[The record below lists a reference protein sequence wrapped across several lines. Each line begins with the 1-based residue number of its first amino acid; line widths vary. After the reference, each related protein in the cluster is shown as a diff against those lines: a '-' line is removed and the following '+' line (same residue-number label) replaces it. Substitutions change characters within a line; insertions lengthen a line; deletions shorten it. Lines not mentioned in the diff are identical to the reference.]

1 MNSKLRNG
9 RKLSRE
15 FKKNIR
21 KGASILLSMAMVAGS
36 VSLSDVSAVTVSA
49 AEKSATVNAA
59 TGSYVMGKDGKINSS
74 TVFDKKTGYGFSDF
88 EYPDAAKDWV
98 GAVYYPRE
106 ERVTT
111 GKASYVSDGEGY
123 LAIES
128 KVWTE
133 TEKTG
138 YGTFTYENTSTLD
151 FALDNADYK
160 ISVELVNPTD
170 KELTVSLEAENITK
184 ASGVKVAAGKTVT
197 QDITACL
204 VDGVLNIKFLETS
217 ASATS
222 ESDAA
227 VGKVYVSKVSI
238 SKAAEKTAGEKP
250 TIFIASDSTVQTYE
264 SNYYPQTGWGQTL
277 HNFFGDFVEERE
289 CKDCEYSQAQT
300 YETVNVIVE
309 NRAIGG
315 RSSKSFIEE
324 GKLDDLLEDVKPG
337 DYVLVQWG
345 HNDATTSRPNRY
357 VSPEDFGY
365 WMQYYVDGV
374 TQRGATPI
382 LVTPVARY
390 SYTTNEDGTLKSF
403 VGNFEKYGDV
413 MRKMAKEQNIPIVDL
428 TARSTALCNEFGIE
442 GAKSL
447 FLMVEAGDYPEGA
460 YAGGA
465 NDSTHLQYYG
475 AYKFAQCVA
484 EGIVDYANDGATDA
498 LDALAALVVNKVPTK
513 EPGKVGNLASTTV
526 GASSVGM
533 SWDAEDDSE
542 LYYIYRTVL
551 EDGQTID
558 DVDFSNAEKYSVSS
572 KNKYTDTACQAGVT
586 YVYAV
591 RGFNPKGLGELSNK
605 IQVTTKTAGWKF
617 DINGDKNSIAKADG
631 PTESGWIGI
640 GADKYDKSVG
650 YGWITVPGAGRD
662 RGVQDNDSYS
672 KMGRDFTMGDG
683 EFAVD
688 LPNGDYEVTCYG
700 GDILPG
706 TSSTKSSYSAEGKSI
721 GSISVKQGVASA
733 TGTVRVEDGQ
743 LNLTVGGTNKYL
755 NGFTIT
761 SILNAPSGLVAFE
774 KAVKG
779 SSMSFLLGFNK
790 VEEAVSYNVYRK
802 STSDDS
808 FKLIKSFTTEDLKND
823 ENGCK
828 SMTVALGESYEYYM
842 TCITADGTES
852 ARSDIATVTALSENV
867 KAPAAPTNVVCVDP
881 AASTV
886 GVKQTITISWD
897 AAAVENSDSGKVIK
911 YIIYRSA
918 KAENEKGYKGFEKVG
933 ESETTTFTDT
943 YYDLDTNI
951 SYYYK
956 VAALNAGGLG
966 EQSAVCRTPVT
977 GTLTQQNLEKY
988 SDRALVAVNLAGEKG
1003 ADTLISAT
1011 DSEGNTLT
1019 KGVYLSWRSFEADF
1033 DNDNNL
1039 TTTFTVYRDGSV
1051 IASDIKV
1058 TNLVDEGGTSASTY
1072 KVVGSN
1078 DSSIGVNAVDTKC
1091 WEHQYLELSLFAP
1104 ADETMPEYNG
1114 EVTTC
1119 DYSANDMSLG
1129 DLDGD
1134 GVLELIVK
1142 WYPSNAK
1149 DNSGYGFTGKTF
1161 LDAYDVNWATG
1172 AVSLLYRIDMGINI
1186 RSGAHY
1192 TQFQVWDYD
1201 GDGRAE
1207 IAVKTAP
1214 GTTVLK
1220 PTDGTANTLVE
1231 KEWIDVAS
1239 STLPTE
1245 TISAANDYRNSSGYV
1260 LSGPEYLTMF
1270 NGEDGSILD
1279 TTAFVPERGNVG
1291 AWGDAYGNRVDRF
1304 LSATA
1309 YLDGEK
1315 PYAVFSRGY
1324 YTRTCLT
1331 AYYVNDEGKLDVY
1344 WAFDTNEAGSEYEAQ
1359 GNHGLSVNDVD
1370 NDGKDEIIYG
1380 SLTVDHD
1387 GTVKY
1392 STGLGHGDAMHVS
1405 DWVEWNDGL
1414 EIMDVHEH
1422 DDAAYHVEIHDAETG
1437 EILMGYWTGK
1447 DTGRGVAADIDPT
1460 SAGAEWWSIASPTY
1474 EGNDEPSWDS
1484 TDGEVYSTQSKLGAL
1499 IKLADNTPASNAS
1512 IFWDGDLLSEVQDHT
1527 FNKEAYAPTGVKL
1540 YKWDYENSRQVDLLS
1555 STEIWSSNGT
1565 KGNLGIIADFLGDWR
1580 EEIIARCADN
1590 KNNVRVYTTTIQTD
1604 YVVPCL
1610 LENLAYREGVAWENV
1625 GYNQPANLSYLL
1637 SEGLIT
1643 SQLMAGQITKKSA
1656 EIAFTEAS
1664 DGKYGHEV
1672 TGYKI
1677 YRAEGDG
1684 EFELIDTISKD
1695 ELVEYVPGKVEPE
1708 EPEEVILYSQDF
1720 EDVSSVDDLDF
1731 KLITAGN
1738 TAYQYWEKDTSTVN
1752 ANTSDH
1758 VYGVGSRDRGDTGAQ
1773 KTGLDIKSNA
1783 TVEFDFKMDACA
1795 SGKSSNIS
1803 LLSGTNKS
1811 TSNWLD
1817 SSSQI
1822 LTICATA
1829 SGNGYWGSI
1838 TINGE
1843 DITAKANVN
1852 NGTANGESSG
1862 KGTGSLTRDTTGWLH
1877 LTAGV
1882 NFETKTID
1890 IILTRVSD
1898 GSEVYSGT
1906 ISFVA
1911 TSNVE
1916 SLDSIFIAGGKYCG
1930 AAFIDNIKIVD
1941 GIADTLAEY
1950 VSANQPAVISMPV
1963 AAGTT
1968 NEFSASQESTTAESA
1983 AESATTEAAKTEKDT
1998 TVESSAAEDKTT
2010 EAASEKNTKAD
2021 AEEVSSEEEVTSKAA
2036 EETTDATVESSEAE
2050 EATTADAEEA
2060 ATEDAAESS
2069 AEENTATT
2077 DAKETTQA
2085 DDSTTADAA
2094 AESTD
2099 AAEDVTAES
2108 TESESL
2114 TIALNNVRAVM
2125 ASENAEEDTVKY
2137 YSYVDKTTKP
2147 DTTYRYKIAAVVD
2160 GKTSFMS
2167 RAVEIHTLVDIKSV
2181 DVDAIVINDLIQDQV
2196 FADGQTLSDLLPS
2209 QVKVIDSNDNE
2220 AMANIKWDVTNV
2232 DIKTV
2237 GEYVI
2242 TGIIAGW
2249 DEPVVKK
2256 VNVIENRL
2264 TGYVAFDDV
2273 IVIVGNKP
2281 TLPSKITATFLNGQS
2296 VTSDV
2301 TWNTDLLDINTI
2313 GDYVLTGTSTLITDA
2328 KLVVRV
2334 VDNYIVSLYTRYCE
2348 VNLGDADYKLP
2359 SDVNAVWADGTT
2371 SYVSAE
2377 WENTSVDVS
2386 TLGTTALSGTVE
2398 GFDKAAQLQVM
2409 VKYPVAKRFDFGIE
2423 GSAVEDGW
2431 IGVAAN
2437 VKTGKKTVDE
2447 LKITYSENTG
2457 YGFLDG
2463 SKVFEGRDDR
2473 LYKAGGQL
2481 ADSVYRDYI
2490 IPDGNTFR
2498 VDVPN
2503 GKYVVEIVSGH
2514 GNKGNNTVKADVN
2527 GTSIS
2532 VKNGAQ
2538 DYTIGEVAADVTD
2551 GHIDIKFTGTLC
2563 RTCAI
2568 VVRTVSVDGKD
2579 EPEEPSTEEP
2589 TTEEPTTEEPS
2600 TEKPSTEEPTQP
2612 STEKPSTEAPTQPS
2626 TEEPS
2631 TEAPT
2636 QPSTEEPSTE
2646 TPTQEPTTEAPADD
2660 DEPAEVPEASSEA
2673 SVKVP
2678 DKTAGETKAQTPTKQ
2693 APAPT
2698 QQAPKAQ
2705 KETTTK
2711 APSKNIE
2718 YRGEAG
2724 KLSDDVINDVVK
2736 EKLGFKSV
2744 ADVVD
2749 YLAKMITEDKGANT
2763 LLPDVDVDNTEVID
2777 FVVKVK
2783 DSDGNWVE
2791 ADEEALSEGVDVFIP
2806 YPANTSKDGF
2816 EFVVGHLIMTG
2827 DKAGTME
2834 YFKPE
2839 NTDEGLKIHITSASP
2854 FIIGWTIIHN
2864 DEQPT
2869 TEAPTQSATE
2879 ATTANSETSQQ
2890 TDNAATSAAQGNV
2903 STGNGITTVIVVLVI
2918 IMVIALAGIA
2928 VAMVYKKKN
2937 GKKNN

>member
-9 RKLSRE
+9 RKLSKE

-49 AEKSATVNAA
+49 AEKSTAVNAA

-74 TVFDKKTGYGFSDF
+74 TVFDTKTGYGFSDF

-217 ASATS
+217 ASAKS

-484 EGIVDYANDGATDA
+484 EGIVDYAGEGASDA

-558 DVDFSNAEKYSVSS
+558 NVDFSNAEKYSVSS

-672 KMGRDFTMGDG
+672 EMGRDFTMGDG

-790 VEEAVSYNVYRK
+790 VDEAVSYNVYRK

-881 AASTV
+881 TASTV

-1677 YRAEGDG
+1677 YRAQGDG

-1795 SGKSSNIS
+1795 SEKSSNIS

-1983 AESATTEAAKTEKDT
+1983 AEVTTEAAKTEKDT
-1998 TVESSAAEDKTT
+1998 TVESNAAEDKTT

-2050 EATTADAEEA
+2050 EAATEDAAESSEEEEA
-2060 ATEDAAESS
+2060 TTEDAAESS

-2589 TTEEPTTEEPS
+2589 TTEEP
-2600 TEKPSTEEPTQP
+2600 STEEPTQP

-2744 ADVVD
+2744 ADVVN

>member
-1 MNSKLRNG
+1 
-9 RKLSRE
+9 
-15 FKKNIR
+15 
-21 KGASILLSMAMVAGS
+21 
-36 VSLSDVSAVTVSA
+36 
-49 AEKSATVNAA
+49 
-59 TGSYVMGKDGKINSS
+59 
-74 TVFDKKTGYGFSDF
+74 
-88 EYPDAAKDWV
+88 
-98 GAVYYPRE
+98 
-106 ERVTT
+106 
-111 GKASYVSDGEGY
+111 
-123 LAIES
+123 
-128 KVWTE
+128 
-133 TEKTG
+133 
-138 YGTFTYENTSTLD
+138 
-151 FALDNADYK
+151 
-160 ISVELVNPTD
+160 
-170 KELTVSLEAENITK
+170 
-184 ASGVKVAAGKTVT
+184 
-197 QDITACL
+197 
-204 VDGVLNIKFLETS
+204 
-217 ASATS
+217 
-222 ESDAA
+222 
-227 VGKVYVSKVSI
+227 
-238 SKAAEKTAGEKP
+238 
-250 TIFIASDSTVQTYE
+250 
-264 SNYYPQTGWGQTL
+264 
-277 HNFFGDFVEERE
+277 
-289 CKDCEYSQAQT
+289 
-300 YETVNVIVE
+300 
-309 NRAIGG
+309 
-315 RSSKSFIEE
+315 
-324 GKLDDLLEDVKPG
+324 
-337 DYVLVQWG
+337 
-345 HNDATTSRPNRY
+345 
-357 VSPEDFGY
+357 
-365 WMQYYVDGV
+365 
-374 TQRGATPI
+374 
-382 LVTPVARY
+382 
-390 SYTTNEDGTLKSF
+390 
-403 VGNFEKYGDV
+403 
-413 MRKMAKEQNIPIVDL
+413 
-428 TARSTALCNEFGIE
+428 
-442 GAKSL
+442 
-447 FLMVEAGDYPEGA
+447 
-460 YAGGA
+460 
-465 NDSTHLQYYG
+465 
-475 AYKFAQCVA
+475 
-484 EGIVDYANDGATDA
+484 
-498 LDALAALVVNKVPTK
+498 
-513 EPGKVGNLASTTV
+513 
-526 GASSVGM
+526 M
-533 SWDAEDDSE
+533 SWDAEEDSE

-672 KMGRDFTMGDG
+672 EMGRDFTMGDG

-779 SSMSFLLGFNK
+779 SSMSFLLGFNT
-790 VEEAVSYNVYRK
+790 VYEAVSYNVYRK

-808 FKLIKSFTTEDLKND
+808 FKVIKSFTTEDLKND

-852 ARSDIATVTALSENV
+852 ARSDIATVTALSEDV

-886 GVKQTITISWD
+886 GVRQTITISWD
-897 AAAVENSDSGKVIK
+897 AAAVENPDSGKVIK

-977 GTLTQQNLEKY
+977 GTLAQQNLEKY

-1003 ADTLISAT
+1003 ADALISAT

-1019 KGVYLSWRSFEADF
+1019 NGVYLSWRSFGADF
-1033 DNDNNL
+1033 DGNNNL

-1078 DSSIGVNAVDTKC
+1078 DSTIGVNAVDTKC

-1214 GTTVLK
+1214 GTTVLR

-1245 TISAANDYRNSSGYV
+1245 TISTANDYRNSSGYV

-1279 TTAFVPERGNVG
+1279 TTAFVPGRGNVG

-1359 GNHGLSVNDVD
+1359 GNHGLSVNDID

-1380 SLTVDHD
+1380 SLTIDHD

-1405 DWVEWNDGL
+1405 DWVSWNDGL
-1414 EIMDVHEH
+1414 EIMAVHEH

-1437 EILMGYWTGK
+1437 EILMGYYTGK

-1460 SAGAEWWSIASPTY
+1460 SLGGEWWSIASPTY

-1512 IFWDGDLLSEVQDHT
+1512 IFWDGDLLSEIQDHT
-1527 FNKEAYAPTGVKL
+1527 FNKDAYMPTGVKI
-1540 YKWDYENSRQVDLLS
+1540 YKWDYENSRQGDLLS
-1555 STEIWSSNGT
+1555 STEIWSGNGT

-1590 KNNVRVYTTTIQTD
+1590 KNNVRIYTTTIQTD

-1672 TGYKI
+1672 TGYEI

-1695 ELVEYVPGKVEPE
+1695 KLVEYVPGKVEPE
-1708 EPEEVILYSQDF
+1708 ETEEVILYSQDF
-1720 EDVSSVDDLDF
+1720 ESGESDFTYYAEDFVSLAADTASVNPNKSSYVL
-1731 KLITAGN
+1731 
-1738 TAYQYWEKDTSTVN
+1738 S
-1752 ANTSDH
+1752 
-1758 VYGVGSRDRGDTGAQ
+1758 VGQDGRDRRVQSPALGVKD
-1773 KTGLDIKSNA
+1773 DA
-1783 TVEFDFKMDACA
+1783 TVELELRIDAPYKA
-1795 SGKSSNIS
+1795 KTSYFS
-1803 LLSGTNKS
+1803 LLGAANSDKANS
-1811 TSNWLD
+1811 EWLQSNA
-1817 SSSQI
+1817 QI
-1822 LTICATA
+1822 LTIEATA
-1829 SGNGYWGSI
+1829 GASDNTTWKSILLNGVDVTDALAADVS
-1838 TINGE
+1838 
-1843 DITAKANVN
+1843 
-1852 NGTANGESSG
+1852 ES
-1862 KGTGSLTRDTTGWLH
+1862 GTGKTATTGWIKIK
-1877 LTAGV
+1877 AGLDFTNKKADVIISKAADDSVLYSAEVAFV
-1882 NFETKTID
+1882 NE
-1890 IILTRVSD
+1890 VS
-1898 GSEVYSGT
+1898 GLEHIFLS
-1906 ISFVA
+1906 
-1911 TSNVE
+1911 SNKN
-1916 SLDSIFIAGGKYCG
+1916 GGRS
-1930 AAFIDNIKIVD
+1930 FIDNIKIVD
-1941 GIADTLAEY
+1941 GISDTLAEY

-1963 AAGTT
+1963 TAGTT

-1983 AESATTEAAKTEKDT
+1983 ADATTEAAKTENDT
-1998 TVESSAAEDKTT
+1998 TIESNAADKTT
-2010 EAASEKNTKAD
+2010 DAASGNNTKVD
-2021 AEEVSSEEEVTSKAA
+2021 TEKVSSEAEEQVTSKAA
-2036 EETTDATVESSEAE
+2036 EETTDTAVEVSEPEKATTTDAAEPSAAENSSEESDAAE
-2050 EATTADAEEA
+2050 EATTVGATKPGE
-2060 ATEDAAESS
+2060 TEDASESG
-2069 AEENTATT
+2069 AQENTATNDAEETIT
-2077 DAKETTQA
+2077 DNTSESAEA
-2085 DDSTTADAA
+2085 DENTADAA
-2094 AESTD
+2094 AGSAEADENTTD
-2099 AAEDVTAES
+2099 AAAGSAEADEDVTAES
-2108 TESESL
+2108 TESETL

-2125 ASENAEEDTVKY
+2125 ASENENADTVKY

-2232 DIKTV
+2232 DIKAV
-2237 GEYVI
+2237 GEYEI
-2242 TGIIAGW
+2242 IGIIAGW

-2313 GDYVLTGTSTLITDA
+2313 GDYNLTGTSTLITDA

-2589 TTEEPTTEEPS
+2589 TTEEPSTEEPTQPS

-2626 TEEPS
+2626 TEKPSTEEPTQPSTEKPS

-2636 QPSTEEPSTE
+2636 QPTTEEPTQPSTEKPSTEAPTQPTTEKPSTEAPTQPTTEEPSTEAPAQPSTE
-2646 TPTQEPTTEAPADD
+2646 TPTQETTTEAPADD
-2660 DEPAEVPEASSEA
+2660 DEQAEVPGEGVTEASSEA

-2678 DKTAGETKAQTPTKQ
+2678 DKTAGGTKAQTPT
-2693 APAPT
+2693 
-2698 QQAPKAQ
+2698 QQAQKAQ

-2724 KLSDDVINDVVK
+2724 KLSDDVINDIVK
-2736 EKLGFKSV
+2736 QKLGVKSA

-2749 YLAKMITEDKGANT
+2749 YLVKMITEDKGANT

-2777 FVVKVK
+2777 FVVKFK
-2783 DSDGNWVE
+2783 NSDGNWVE
-2791 ADEEALSEGVDVFIP
+2791 ADEEALSEGVDVLIP

-2869 TEAPTQSATE
+2869 TEAPTQPATE
-2879 ATTANSETSQQ
+2879 ATTANGETSQQ
-2890 TDNAATSAAQGNV
+2890 TDNAATSAAQENV
-2903 STGNGITTVIVVLVI
+2903 STGSGITTVIVVLVI